1 MASDLHMHTTFS
13 DGKLTPEELVAQ
25 AKAAGLKYIAITDH
39 DTVDGVSYLYENGMY
54 PTKGIH
60 VIPGIEFSAHHPVHE
75 IHILGFNVDIYY
87 PDLLDKLNDVT
98 EARWTRFSDM
108 VEKLQALG
116 YPITE
121 GEVLT
126 LAGGSKS
133 ISRSHIVR
141 ILVKKGFFSSVREA
155 FSAVLEKG
163 KPAYVPH
170 YHLEVEEIIELIK
183 AAGGTP
189 VLAHPKLVGDDDLVR
204 DICKRG
210 IEGIEVFYPRHDAAD
225 TARYYMMA
233 QEFNLLPAGGSDFHG
248 YPTRQPS
255 EIGIFTIED
264 KYAEAFYRPLG
275 KFNS

>member
-13 DGKLTPEELVAQ
+13 DGKLTPEELVAA

-39 DTVDGVSYLYENGMY
+39 DTIDGVSYLYENGMY

-133 ISRSHIVR
+133 ISRSHIAR

-155 FSAVLEKG
+155 FYKKKEKG

-189 VLAHPKLVGDDDLVR
+189 VLAHPNLLGDDDLVR

>member
-133 ISRSHIVR
+133 ISRSHIAR
-141 ILVKKGFFSSVREA
+141 ILVRKGFFSSVREA

>member
-39 DTVDGVSYLYENGMY
+39 DTVDGVRYLYENGGY
-54 PTKGIH
+54 PTRGIH

-75 IHILGFNVDIYY
+75 IHILGFNVDIFY

-133 ISRSHIVR
+133 ISRSHIAR

-189 VLAHPKLVGDDDLVR
+189 VLAHPKLVGDDGLVR

>member
-1 MASDLHMHTTFS
+1 MASDLHMHKTFS
-13 DGKLTPEELVAQ
+13 DGKLTPEEVVAQ

-133 ISRSHIVR
+133 ISRSHIAR

>member
-1 MASDLHMHTTFS
+1 
-13 DGKLTPEELVAQ
+13 
-25 AKAAGLKYIAITDH
+25 
-39 DTVDGVSYLYENGMY
+39 
-54 PTKGIH
+54 
-60 VIPGIEFSAHHPVHE
+60 
-75 IHILGFNVDIYY
+75 
-87 PDLLDKLNDVT
+87 VT

-108 VEKLQALG
+108 VEKLRNLG

-126 LAGGSKS
+126 LAGISKS
-133 ISRSHIVR
+133 ISRSHIAR
-141 ILVKKGFFSSVREA
+141 ILVKKGCFASVRDA

-170 YHLEVEEIIELIK
+170 YHLEVEEIIALIK

-189 VLAHPKLVGDDDLVR
+189 VLAHPKLVGDDELVR
-204 DICKRG
+204 DICQRG

-255 EIGIFTIED
+255 EVGIFTIED

>member
-39 DTVDGVSYLYENGMY
+39 DTIDGVSYLYENGMY

-108 VEKLQALG
+108 VEKLRALG

-133 ISRSHIVR
+133 ISRSHIAR

>member
-133 ISRSHIVR
+133 ISRSHIAR

-183 AAGGTP
+183 AAGGTS

>member
-133 ISRSHIVR
+133 ISRSHIAR

-189 VLAHPKLVGDDDLVR
+189 VLAHPKLVGDDELVEE
-204 DICKRG
+204 ICQSG
-210 IEGIEVFYPRHDAAD
+210 IEGLEVFYPQHEPEDVE
-225 TARYYMMA
+225 RYMLMA
-233 QEFNLLPAGGSDFHG
+233 KKYGLLISGGSDFHG
-248 YPTRQPS
+248 YATRFPQNL
-255 EIGIFTIED
+255 GLFTIED
-264 KYAEAFYRPLG
+264 EWAEKFYRPE
-275 KFNS
+275 N

>member
-133 ISRSHIVR
+133 ISRSHIAR

>member
-108 VEKLQALG
+108 VEKLRALG

-133 ISRSHIVR
+133 ISRSHIAR

-225 TARYYMMA
+225 MARYYMMA